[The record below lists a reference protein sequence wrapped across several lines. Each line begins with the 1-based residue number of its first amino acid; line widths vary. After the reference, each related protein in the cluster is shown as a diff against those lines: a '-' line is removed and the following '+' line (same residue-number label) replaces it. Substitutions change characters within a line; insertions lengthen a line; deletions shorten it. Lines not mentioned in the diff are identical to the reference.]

1 MTETTHERAVTWLAE
16 YIKAHPTDLMNFREI
31 RKQMKT
37 AGESFI
43 SCYLLDNRFLYGRF
57 LQEARELIQKD

>member
-1 MTETTHERAVTWLAE
+1 MTKTTHDRAVAWLAE
-16 YIKAHPTDLMNFREI
+16 YMRDHPADLMNFREI

-43 SCYLLDNRFLYGRF
+43 SCYLLDNKFLYGKF
-57 LQEARELIQKD
+57 LQEARELAQQN